1 MSVENEIVKFTAR
14 IEMDEATAKQV
25 QQSFDDTSRR
35 ADELRERVRSAN
47 EQLLKLRMEG
57 KEGTAQFKALEASL
71 QADAKAL
78 AQAEREADKYAAT
91 LGINQMSMKQLKQHA
106 KQLRSELD
114 KMHKEADPKR
124 FAQYSKELAATEKRM
139 KELGAGSKS
148 TGNIIKQMG
157 KSIVPTFD
165 LVSLGLKAVN
175 GLVKLG
181 KKIWADAKEETQ
193 KWGDVIRRETAA
205 AQAVWHQM
213 IRNMAAGRG
222 EITLSYKE
230 VAQLAREAYDLNDE
244 IFELT
249 NSFNVHVAEV
259 TPRMQ
264 ELEAVFRDTSKPIEE
279 RKAALEEMKQIELQ
293 LAEERLLI
301 AKQEEEAAY
310 LSFRSQTAMEKD
322 QAESFIK
329 DYIDKKKSGIVDLA
343 NEYGEL
349 KARLADYEWQVQNN
363 MGNKK
368 MYAEMEALRGKI
380 AATNS
385 TVVDFYTMLQQYN
398 MASDDTITAYANA
411 FASRLQAAAAADPS
425 AANARYARMN
435 GTLNRG
441 GRGGH
446 VSRRERKFNAQID
459 ALDEEYKEQL
469 HLLKQALANQEITEK
484 EYEARSLTYL
494 QANLN
499 AKLAVHQAY
508 GKDTIDLEN
517 QLADLRIRQN
527 KEISE
532 VLNKADQEYL
542 RSQAAFE
549 AGYAA
554 EYAKAL
560 ADMEAEV
567 EEILENDADN
577 YVKHLSELMD
587 KAMEGEMK
595 SRAGKI
601 SVIRLNFD
609 TEMAALEEMHNA
621 FILADEEYNARKKA
635 LYEETAKAIAEA
647 NTASF
652 LASMEIVSEYL
663 ENISDAAASFHQ
675 ADLDNLEAQ
684 KEKELA
690 IVGDNADA
698 RNAIEEEYEKK
709 KLDVEK
715 KYADVDM
722 AINIAKTVANG
733 AVAAIKSFAELGPVA
748 GAIMAGTLAIATAAE
763 ITSIIAQRNAIKN
776 ASPSASSTSASV
788 QGTGFSDGGYTGDG
802 GRLEP
807 AGIVHRG
814 EYVVPQPIMH
824 DPAVAAMI
832 ASIEAKRRQMTS
844 RNALPGYAEG
854 GAVETVPQESTRF
867 NDTLDAIYGILQDIY
882 ATPIPA
888 YIYLSS
894 MEAAQ
899 EKQRRFK
906 KVTSL
911 RRH

>member
-139 KELGAGSKS
+139 KELGSGSKS

-165 LVSLGLKAVN
+165 LVSLGIKAVN

-181 KKIWADAKEETQ
+181 KKIWADAKNETQ
-193 KWGDVIRRETAA
+193 KWGDTVRRETAA
-205 AQAVWHQM
+205 AQAVWHQF
-213 IRNMAAGRG
+213 IRNMSASRG
-222 EITLSYKE
+222 EVTLTYKE
-230 VAQLAREAYDLNDE
+230 VAQLAREAHDLKDE

-249 NSFNVHVAEV
+249 NSYKVHEAEV

-279 RKAALEEMKQIELQ
+279 RKEALAQMKDIELT
-293 LAEERLLI
+293 LANERLLI
-301 AKQEEEAAY
+301 AEQEEQAA
-310 LSFRSQTAMEKD
+310 FDHFKKETAMERE
-322 QAESFIK
+322 QAEDFIK
-329 DYIDKKKSGIVDLA
+329 NYIEKKQSGIVKLA
-343 NEYGEL
+343 DEYGRMQNQLEEYD
-349 KARLADYEWQVQNN
+349 RLVSEGA
-363 MGNKK
+363 GNKR
-368 MYAEMEALRGKI
+368 MYAQMEALRGKI

-385 TVVDFYTMLQQYN
+385 EVVSFYTMLQQYN
-398 MASDDTITAYANA
+398 LGSDATITAYANA
-411 FASRLQAAAAADPS
+411 FAARLQAVAAADPS
-425 AANARYARMN
+425 AMEAKYVRLNSS
-435 GTLNRG
+435 LNRG
-441 GRGGH
+441 GGGH

-499 AKLAVHQAY
+499 AKLAVYQAY

-517 QLADLRIRQN
+517 QLADLRISQN
-527 KEISE
+527 KEIFE
-532 VLNKADQEYL
+532 ALNKADQEYL
-542 RSQAAFE
+542 RSQASWE
-549 AGYAA
+549 AEYAA

-567 EEILENDADN
+567 EEILENDAND